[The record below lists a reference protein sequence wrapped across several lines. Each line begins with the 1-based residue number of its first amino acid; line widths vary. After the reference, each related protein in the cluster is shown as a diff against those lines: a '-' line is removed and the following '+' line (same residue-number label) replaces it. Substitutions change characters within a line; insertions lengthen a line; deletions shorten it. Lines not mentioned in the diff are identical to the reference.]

1 MPERS
6 SDSIGP
12 PRIRG
17 RDETRPRVQESIE
30 TLQAF
35 GYGIIEP
42 DDRNIVIRDVKTN
55 SWLYPTEY
63 AAVLG
68 PSQLRSR
75 WSDRGAARGMRR
87 GGRPLPK
94 GGDAL
99 RFQFG
104 ISRRRRSASCGNGLS
119 AQSVR
124 LRSKINPTRAGRA
137 PDGSSPC
144 GLPPHAHVADM

>member
-35 GYGIIEP
+35 GYGITEP
-42 DDRNIVIRDVKTN
+42 DDRNIVIRDVKTI
-55 SWLYPTEY
+55 SRLYPTEY

-68 PSQLRSR
+68 AIPTE
-75 WSDRGAARGMRR
+75 ATV
-87 GGRPLPK
+87 
-94 GGDAL
+94 
-99 RFQFG
+99 
-104 ISRRRRSASCGNGLS
+104 
-119 AQSVR
+119 VR
-124 LRSKINPTRAGRA
+124 
-137 PDGSSPC
+137 
-144 GLPPHAHVADM
+144 

>member
-1 MPERS
+1 MPKRN

-35 GYGIIEP
+35 GYGITES

-87 GGRPLPK
+87 GAVSPTEGRGCPPLPVRNQPSE
-94 GGDAL
+94 A
-99 RFQFG
+99 FG
-104 ISRRRRSASCGNGLS
+104 
-119 AQSVR
+119 
-124 LRSKINPTRAGRA
+124 
-137 PDGSSPC
+137 
-144 GLPPHAHVADM
+144 